1 MWIIYYK
8 KQRTISEGTR
18 MSTTSEE
25 TCLFCVQQE
34 AARLLSL
41 CLDLGLELK
50 TREDVMNLIILSGY
64 SNFYKNPAFV
74 EEVIDAFLEQ
84 S

>member
-1 MWIIYYK
+1 
-8 KQRTISEGTR
+8 
-18 MSTTSEE
+18 MSTTSDE

-34 AARLLSL
+34 AARLQSL

-64 SNFYKNPAFV
+64 SSFYKDPAFV
-74 EEVIDAFLEQ
+74 EEVITTFLEQ
-84 S
+84 T